1 MAMTSLFSQITRK
14 GRKRAY
20 LEGLRES
27 LQNDWSDFKPK
38 VVVENG
44 IELNE
49 VECSSCP
56 KFASFPARCRV
67 PFGSRLRSCITAS
80 TEYHLRDAKGLRIL
94 EIGCGE
100 SSFARSVIEELGGT
114 WIGLDQRAGKGS
126 AASVRSIAARIPEIP
141 FLDSSLDGIF
151 GIQTIEH
158 WEDIFTPGDLTY
170 AQALDDIWRALKPG
184 GWAYFD
190 APIHLH
196 GAKPFIRGDLKA
208 IHAIFEE
215 SKWSNVKLTGWRRQT
230 APLKPHFAPTEES
243 DRWLEVL
250 GAGREQEVSE
260 LKAKPAWIIGVWA
273 EKRQDG

>member
-1 MAMTSLFSQITRK
+1 MSSIFSQLTRK

-20 LEGLRES
+20 LAGLKES
-27 LQNDWSDFKPK
+27 LNQDWAEFRPK
-38 VVVENG
+38 TRVENG
-44 IELNE
+44 VELAE
-49 VECSSCP
+49 VECASCP
-56 KFASFPARCRV
+56 KFAAFPARCTV

-80 TEYHLRDAKGLRIL
+80 TEYHLRSGTGLRIL

-100 SSFARSVIEELGGT
+100 SSFARSVIEDLGGT
-114 WIGLDQRAGKGS
+114 WIGLDQRAGKGA

-141 FLDSSLDGIF
+141 FLDNSLDGIF

-190 APIHLH
+190 APVHLH

-208 IHAIFEE
+208 IRNIFETD
-215 SKWSNVKLTGWRRQT
+215 KWCNIKLTGWRRRT
-230 APLKPHFAPTEES
+230 APLKPHFAPKAES

-250 GAGREQEVSE
+250 GQDAEQEVSD
-260 LKAKPAWIIGVWA
+260 LKQKPAWILGIWA